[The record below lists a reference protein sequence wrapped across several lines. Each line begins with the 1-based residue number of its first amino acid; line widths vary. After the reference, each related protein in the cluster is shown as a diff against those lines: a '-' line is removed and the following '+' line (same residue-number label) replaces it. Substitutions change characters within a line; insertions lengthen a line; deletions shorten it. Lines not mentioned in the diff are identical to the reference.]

1 MKVQLRVVAERGT
14 AAGFALAGIPTV
26 EAESSGAGVERLA
39 GLLDDATVG
48 VVLLEERMHR
58 ALPDEI
64 KRRLAR
70 LPLPI
75 VVPFP
80 APVWAEGPVVDQY
93 IVELLRQV
101 IGYRVRLR

>member
-1 MKVQLRVVAERGT
+1 MKVQLRVLAQRGT

-26 EAESSGAGVERLA
+26 ESATPAAGVEQLT
-39 GLLDDATVG
+39 GMIDDPTVG
-48 VVLLEERMHR
+48 VVLLEESVHR
-58 ALPDEI
+58 AVPEDL

-70 LPLPI
+70 QALPI

-80 APVWAEGPVVDQY
+80 APIWQEGPVVDQY